1 MRMSHQFVQYILLVI
16 MIITAR
22 PAYAYIDPGTGSL
35 IIQSILA
42 AIAGSIIAVKFY
54 WYKIVAFLKSKRS
67 DTKDQDNDPDQNKTT

>member
-16 MIITAR
+16 IIITAR